1 MFPHGGTGAYSPLS
15 SALHP
20 RVPNSPPPPHHPQQ
34 ANNKLEAAARG
45 EAAAAKAA
53 ETARHTAE
61 AASEELAKL
70 KAASGGHAR
79 DLATAVAAKEEAT
92 KSLSAANAKV
102 RVCAWHGVRLHS
114 PSSPCHMLH
123 PLGYCGRRCEVCM
136 RMYVCVR

>member
-1 MFPHGGTGAYSPLS
+1 MQTQIPCRGAYSLF
-15 SALHP
+15 LP
-20 RVPNSPPPPHHPQQ
+20 RYIRACQTLNLPPPHLHQ

-102 RVCAWHGVRLHS
+102 RVCAGHGVRLHS
-114 PSSPCHMLH
+114 PRLSSPYHVLH
-123 PLGYCGRRCEVCM
+123 PLVYYGRRRLGEVT
-136 RMYVCVR
+136 V